1 MESGS
6 TRFGVI
12 STGEPRLPSCY
23 SSYLEAHN
31 LFLSNSMTKLRPDYS
46 DSPAFV
52 PPHLETTTTYHSMP
66 MSSLSST
73 IAPVSSRASG
83 RSRWSCLGWPS
94 MFSSSPAAGTST
106 GACAKSRLSARSL
119 RRDHSIFG
127 DEVCMYLQVQALS
140 DGFASLLLFRWNTH
154 LSRYLRCGGSAL
166 AEDLEAVR

>member
-94 MFSSSPAAGTST
+94 MFSSSPAAGTRT
-106 GACAKSRLSARSL
+106 GACAGSRCGSGCSPR
-119 RRDHSIFG
+119 HHFIFG
-127 DEVCMYLQVQALS
+127 DDAVCM
-140 DGFASLLLFRWNTH
+140 
-154 LSRYLRCGGSAL
+154 
-166 AEDLEAVR
+166 AVSTSSIIVRRLCITTLVSMEYAPVPISEIRRIGIG